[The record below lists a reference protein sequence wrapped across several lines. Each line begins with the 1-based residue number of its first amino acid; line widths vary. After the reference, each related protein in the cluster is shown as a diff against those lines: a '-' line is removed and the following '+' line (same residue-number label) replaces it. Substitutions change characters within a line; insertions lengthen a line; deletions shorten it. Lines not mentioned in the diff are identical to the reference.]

1 MPNNPVTC
9 EKCGSPEGFP
19 NVRRCRRCM
28 PPTSRK
34 QYFWTPDL
42 DERLRRIYADHAHN
56 REALGAGITAL
67 AKQMRCPRYIV
78 SNRAG
83 ELRIRTGRGKPW
95 IREDVEFLRE
105 SAGNKSIEFMMKAL
119 KRGQVSLLSKLW
131 ELRLSW
137 RVTQGYSRQDLT
149 EVFCVSAYLVGRWIE
164 RGWLRP
170 VPSTNRIPEEQV
182 LHFIKKHPEEYSL
195 KRVDEAWFK
204 GMLFPSFGTNIH
216 DRRDRVPPPCEED
229 VA

>member
-9 EKCGSPEGFP
+9 EKCGGPDGFP
-19 NVRRCRRCM
+19 NIRRCRRCM

-34 QYFWTPDL
+34 KHFWTPDL
-42 DERLRRIYADHAHN
+42 DERLRRIYAEHAHS

-67 AKQMRCPRYIV
+67 AKLMRCPRYIV
-78 SNRAG
+78 FNRAG
-83 ELRIRTGRGKPW
+83 ELRIRTSRGKTW
-95 IREDVEFLRE
+95 TKEEVEFLRE
-105 SAGNKSIEFMMKAL
+105 SAGVRSIEFMMKTL
-119 KRGQVSLLSKLW
+119 KRGQVALLSKLW

-137 RVTQGYSRQDLT
+137 RVTEGYSRQDLT
-149 EVFCVSAYLVGRWIE
+149 AVFCVSAYTVGKWID

-170 VPSTNRIPEEQV
+170 LLSTDRIPEEQV
-182 LHFIKKHPEEYSL
+182 LRFLKNHPEEYSL

-204 GMLFPSFGTNIH
+204 GMIFPAFGPHAH
-216 DRRDRVPPPCEED
+216 DRRDIEDRSIED